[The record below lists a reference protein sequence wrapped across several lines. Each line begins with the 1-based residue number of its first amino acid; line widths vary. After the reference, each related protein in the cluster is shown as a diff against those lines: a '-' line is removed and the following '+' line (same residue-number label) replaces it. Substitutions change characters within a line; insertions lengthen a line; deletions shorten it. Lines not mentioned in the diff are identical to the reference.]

1 MKLLF
6 KKKKENFDVNVVL
19 ENDKEAGGGLRQLP
33 GTLGLITVILCFS
46 LSAFSIYVNGFM
58 NVQEVYRNAIF
69 FTFITVLTFLLYPAT
84 KKSSRSKVSVLDFV
98 GIALG
103 LAGGLYIL
111 FNYSTIHNVKMS
123 EPTTL
128 DYVFA
133 FIAIAVLIEVARR
146 AIGLFIP
153 ILCFIAL
160 FFAYFGPWFPG
171 MFGHAGFTFKRILYR
186 LYMTTEGIFGMT
198 FSIAT
203 TYIVIFILFGAFL
216 NASGATRFFND
227 IAVAIAGQR
236 RGGPAQVAVLSSALT
251 GMLSG
256 SAVANV
262 ATTGTF
268 TIPLM
273 KKLGLTP
280 RFAGAVEAAASTGG
294 MIMPPIMGAAAFI
307 MAGFL
312 GVGYNIIVLA
322 AIIPALLY
330 YASLI
335 IAIDIEAK
343 KQGLKGISKENIP
356 DVMNVIKERG
366 ILVLPI
372 IVIIVTLMIGKTA
385 LFAGFAGIISSIV
398 ASWFTKDKTNR
409 IDIKKATNALIEG
422 ARGTIQVSVACS
434 VVGIIIA
441 VITMTGLGSTL
452 AFNIIELSGNNLA
465 IILILIMITSIV
477 LSMGLPSTALYIVVA
492 VTAAPALIEAGVN
505 PIAAHFFVFWF
516 GALSNITPPV
526 ALASYTAAGI
536 AKADAM
542 QTSWTA
548 VKLCLPGFLLPFMI
562 VYNPALVM
570 QTAAGEPAAVV
581 DIMIAFLTTLLG
593 VFALS
598 VAVFNYFN
606 IRLKMIER
614 IGMFIAAFL
623 LIEPSIITGI
633 LGGVLTIVIVATNII
648 RAKKYSQ
655 FEEKTESEE
664 VSA

>member
-1 MKLLF
+1 MMIF
-6 KKKKENFDVNVVL
+6 KKKEKEFDVTETL
-19 ENDKEAGGGLRQLP
+19 ENDKEAGGAIRTFTGKT
-33 GTLGLITVILCFS
+33 GMII
-46 LSAFSIYVNGFM
+46 SALLFALAFFSIFVNSLM
-58 NVQEVYRNAIF
+58 NIQEIYRNAIF
-69 FTFITVLTFLLYPAT
+69 LTFILVLTFLLYPAT
-84 KKSSRSKVSVLDFV
+84 KKSSKTKITVIDYIWAAF
-98 GIALG
+98 GF
-103 LAGGLYIL
+103 AGGAYIL
-111 FNYSTIHNVKMS
+111 LNYSTIHNVKFS
-123 EPTTL
+123 EPTVI

-133 FIAIAVLIEVARR
+133 FITIVVLLEVSRR
-146 AIGLFIP
+146 TIGLFIP
-153 ILCFIAL
+153 ILSVIAL
-160 FFAYFGPWFPG
+160 FFALFGPWFPG
-171 MFGHAGFTFKRILYR
+171 MFGHAGFSFERLLYR

-216 NASGATRFFND
+216 NASGATRLFND
-227 IAVAIAGQR
+227 LALSIAGQR

-273 KKLGLTP
+273 KSIGLKP
-280 RFAGAVEAAASTGG
+280 RFAAAVEATASTGG

-322 AIIPALLY
+322 AIIPAILY

-343 KQGLKGISKENIP
+343 KQGLKGISKDNIP
-356 DVMNVIKERG
+356 DVIEVIKARG
-366 ILVLPI
+366 VLILPI
-372 IVIIVTLMIGKTA
+372 VIVIVTLMTGFTA
-385 LFAGFAGIISSIV
+385 LLAGFSGIFACIV
-398 ASWFTKDKTNR
+398 ASWLTKDKEFR
-409 IDIKKATNALIEG
+409 IGIKSIVNALIEG
-422 ARGTIQVSVACS
+422 ARGTIQVAVACAT
-434 VVGIIIA
+434 VGIIIA

-452 AFNIIELSGNNLA
+452 AYNIIQISGNNLA
-465 IILILIMITSIV
+465 IILILVMITSIV

-492 VTAAPALIEAGVN
+492 VAAAPALIEAGVN

-536 AKADAM
+536 ARADAM

-570 QTAAGEPAAVV
+570 QTDATGIDA
-581 DIMIAFLTTLLG
+581 ILQIAFAFTTSILG

-598 VAVFNYFN
+598 TAVFNFFTTGMN
-606 IRLKMIER
+606 MMERLLMGVASI
-614 IGMFIAAFL
+614 L
-623 LIEPSIITGI
+623 LIIPELITSAIGLALIII
-633 LGGVLTIVIVATNII
+633 VLAIHIP
-648 RAKKYSQ
+648 RGKKVNAQVNNLSV
-655 FEEKTESEE
+655 ER
-664 VSA
+664 

>member
-1 MKLLF
+1 MMIF
-6 KKKKENFDVNVVL
+6 KKKDKEFDVEKTL
-19 ENDKEAGGGLRQLP
+19 ENDKEAGGAVRTFVGK
-33 GTLGLITVILCFS
+33 TGLIISALLLVLALFS
-46 LSAFSIYVNGFM
+46 VYVNSLM
-58 NVQEVYRNAIF
+58 NIQEIYRNAIF
-69 FTFITVLTFLLYPAT
+69 LMFILVLTFLLYPAT
-84 KKSSRSKVSVLDFV
+84 KKSSRTKITVFDYIWAAF
-98 GIALG
+98 GF
-103 LAGGLYIL
+103 AGGAYIL
-111 FNYSTIHNVKMS
+111 FNYSTIHNVKLS
-123 EPTTL
+123 EPTTI

-133 FIAIAVLIEVARR
+133 FITILVLLEVSRR
-146 AIGLFIP
+146 TIGLFIP
-153 ILCFIAL
+153 ILSVVAL
-160 FFAYFGPWFPG
+160 FYALFGPWFPG
-171 MFGHAGFTFKRILYR
+171 VFGHAGFSFERLLYR

-216 NASGATRFFND
+216 NASGATRLFND
-227 IAVAIAGQR
+227 LALAIAGQR

-273 KKLGLTP
+273 KSIGLKP
-280 RFAGAVEAAASTGG
+280 RFAAAVEATASTGG

-312 GVGYNIIVLA
+312 GVSYNVVVLA
-322 AIIPALLY
+322 AIIPAILY
-330 YASLI
+330 YSALI

-356 DVMNVIKERG
+356 DVMEVIKSRG
-366 ILVLPI
+366 ILILPI
-372 IVIIVTLMIGKTA
+372 IIIIVALMTGFTA
-385 LFAGFAGIISSIV
+385 LFAGFSGIFASIV
-398 ASWFTKDKTNR
+398 ASWLTKDKEYR
-409 IDIKKATNALIEG
+409 IGIKSIVKALIEG
-422 ARGTIQVSVACS
+422 ARGTIQVAVACAT
-434 VVGIIIA
+434 VGIIIA
-441 VITMTGLGSTL
+441 IITMTGLGSML
-452 AFNIIELSGNNLA
+452 AYNIIEISGNNLA

-492 VTAAPALIEAGVN
+492 VAAAPALIEAGVN
-505 PIAAHFFVFWF
+505 PISAHFFVFWF

-536 AKADAM
+536 ARADAM

-570 QTAAGEPAAVV
+570 QIDATGVEAVLQ
-581 DIMIAFLTTLLG
+581 IGLAFITSILG

-598 VAVFNYFN
+598 TATFNFFTTEMN
-606 IRLKMIER
+606 IMER
-614 IGMFIAAFL
+614 VLMVIASIL
-623 LIEPSIITGI
+623 LIIPELITSAIGFVIII
-633 LGGVLTIVIVATNII
+633 IVLAIHISRSNKVNAQNNNISVE
-648 RAKKYSQ
+648 R
-655 FEEKTESEE
+655 
-664 VSA
+664 

>member
-1 MKLLF
+1 MMIF
-6 KKKKENFDVNVVL
+6 KKKDKEFDVVKTL
-19 ENDKEAGGGLRQLP
+19 ENDKEAGGALRTFT
-33 GTLGLITVILCFS
+33 GKTGLIISALLLVLALFS
-46 LSAFSIYVNGFM
+46 VYVNSLM
-58 NVQEVYRNAIF
+58 NIQEIYRNAIF
-69 FTFITVLTFLLYPAT
+69 LTFILVLTFLLYPAT
-84 KKSSRSKVSVLDFV
+84 KKSSRTKITIVDY
-98 GIALG
+98 IWAALG
-103 LAGGLYIL
+103 FAGGAYIL
-111 FNYSTIHNVKMS
+111 LNYTTIHNVKFS
-123 EPTTL
+123 EPTTI

-133 FIAIAVLIEVARR
+133 FITILVLLEVSRR
-146 AIGLFIP
+146 TIGLFIP
-153 ILCFIAL
+153 ILSVVAL
-160 FFAYFGPWFPG
+160 FFALFGPWFPG
-171 MFGHAGFTFKRILYR
+171 VFGHAGFSFERLLYR

-216 NASGATRFFND
+216 NASGATRLFND
-227 IAVAIAGQR
+227 LALAIAGQR

-273 KKLGLTP
+273 KSIGLKP
-280 RFAGAVEAAASTGG
+280 RFAAAVEATASTGG

-312 GVGYNIIVLA
+312 GVGYNVIVLA
-322 AIIPALLY
+322 AIIPAILY
-330 YASLI
+330 YSALI

-356 DVMNVIKERG
+356 DVIEVIKSRG
-366 ILVLPI
+366 ILILPI
-372 IVIIVTLMIGKTA
+372 IIVIVTLMTGFTA
-385 LFAGFAGIISSIV
+385 LFAGFSGIFACII
-398 ASWFTKDKTNR
+398 ASWLTKDKEFR
-409 IDIKKATNALIEG
+409 IGIKSIVKALIEG
-422 ARGTIQVSVACS
+422 ARGSIQVAVACAT
-434 VVGIIIA
+434 VGIIIA

-452 AFNIIELSGNNLA
+452 AYNIIQISGNNLA

-492 VTAAPALIEAGVN
+492 VAAAPALIEAGVN

-536 AKADAM
+536 ARADAM

-570 QTAAGEPAAVV
+570 QIDATGLEAV
-581 DIMIAFLTTLLG
+581 IQIGLAFITSILG

-598 VAVFNYFN
+598 TAVFNFFATEMN
-606 IRLKMIER
+606 IIER
-614 IGMFIAAFL
+614 VLMVIASIL
-623 LIEPSIITGI
+623 LIIPELISSAIGFVIII
-633 LGGVLTIVIVATNII
+633 IVLAIHIPRSNKVNAQNNNISVE
-648 RAKKYSQ
+648 R
-655 FEEKTESEE
+655 
-664 VSA
+664 

>member
-1 MKLLF
+1 MLF
-6 KKKKENFDVNVVL
+6 NKKKEDFDVNEVL
-19 ENDKEAGGGLRQLP
+19 ESDKEAGGGLRQLS
-33 GTLGLITVILCFS
+33 GTLGLVTAILCFT

-58 NVQEVYRNAIF
+58 NIQEMYRNAIF

-84 KKSSRSKVSVLDFV
+84 KKSSRTKASIVDYVWV
-98 GIALG
+98 VLG
-103 LAGGLYIL
+103 LSGGLYIL
-111 FNYSTIHNVKMS
+111 FNYYTIHNVKMS
-123 EPTTL
+123 EPTTV

-133 FIAIAVLIEVARR
+133 FIAIVVLLEVARR

-153 ILCFIAL
+153 ILSFIAL

-216 NASGATRFFND
+216 NSSGATRLFND
-227 IAVAIAGQR
+227 VAMAIAGQR
-236 RGGPAQVAVLSSALT
+236 RGGPAQVAVISSALT

-273 KKLGLTP
+273 KKLGLKP
-280 RFAGAVEAAASTGG
+280 RFAAAVEAAASTGG

-312 GVGYNIIVLA
+312 GVGYNVIVLA
-322 AIIPALLY
+322 AIVPALLY

-356 DVMNVIKERG
+356 DVLQVIKERG
-366 ILVLPI
+366 ILIIPI

-398 ASWFTKDKTNR
+398 ASWLTKDKTNR
-409 IDIKKATNALIEG
+409 IDIKKATIALIEG
-422 ARGTIQVSVACS
+422 ARGAIQVSVACS

-452 AFNIIELSGNNLA
+452 AYNIIELSGNNLA
-465 IILILIMITSIV
+465 VILLLIMITSIV

-536 AKADAM
+536 ARADAM

-562 VYNPALVM
+562 VYNPALVT
-570 QTAAGEPAAVV
+570 QTTTGDPAAIV
-581 DIMIAFLTTLLG
+581 DVIIAFLTTLLG

-598 VAVFNYFN
+598 VATFNFFN
-606 IRLKMIER
+606 IKLKIIER

-623 LIEPSIITGI
+623 LIEPSILTGI
-633 LGGVLTIVIVATNII
+633 AGGIVTIVVLATNIT
-648 RAKKYSQ
+648 RAKKYRQS
-655 FEEKTESEE
+655 EVKNNTEE